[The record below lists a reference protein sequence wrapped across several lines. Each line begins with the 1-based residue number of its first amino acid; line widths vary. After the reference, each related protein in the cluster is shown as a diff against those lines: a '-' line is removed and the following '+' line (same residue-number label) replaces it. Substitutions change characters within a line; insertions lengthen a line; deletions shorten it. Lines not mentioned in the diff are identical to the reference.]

1 MRPVG
6 KRLKSAI
13 LIDESNAMHQLH
25 DVGVGG
31 FRSWKK
37 FYQSIEQYLKSNYG
51 QKMVTDFNFYG
62 TLPPKGHVEDA
73 KYNSRY
79 KFFEALQYD
88 GINVLRG
95 ECYFQDDGSL
105 KEKQL
110 DVLMALDI
118 YELSVYKYEYIVVF
132 SGDADFVPAIERAQ
146 KNGSTVFAV
155 LGKNKSAFHLKNSVD
170 VIINLESIIQDMDKK
185 TVIPSKTTWKVS
197 N

>member
-13 LIDESNAMHQLH
+13 LIDESNALHQLQ

-37 FYQSIEQYLKSNYG
+37 FYLAIERYLKDIYG
-51 QKMVTDFNFYG
+51 EKMTTDFNFYG
-62 TLPPKGHVEDA
+62 TLPPKGHVEEA

-79 KFFEALQYD
+79 KFFEALQHD
-88 GINVLRG
+88 GINVFRG
-95 ECYFQDDGSL
+95 ECYFQEDGTF

-118 YELSVYKYEYIVVF
+118 YEYSVYKYEYIVVF
-132 SGDADFVPAIERAQ
+132 SGDADFVPAVERAK
-146 KNGSTVFAV
+146 KNGTTIFA
-155 LGKNKSAFHLKNSVD
+155 LLEKNKPAFHLRNMVHI
-170 VIINLESIIQDMDKK
+170 VIDINTIIEGMDQQ
-185 TVIPSKTTWKVS
+185 TLIPAKSSLKGNT
-197 N
+197 